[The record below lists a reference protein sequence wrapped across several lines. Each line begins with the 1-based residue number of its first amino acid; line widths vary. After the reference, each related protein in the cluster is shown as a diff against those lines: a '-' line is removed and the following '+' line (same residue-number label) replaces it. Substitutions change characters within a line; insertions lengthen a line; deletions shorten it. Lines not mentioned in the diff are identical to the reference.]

1 MTESFSPCAP
11 AAPDYRKTLSRV
23 GWGMAVFFAAGQL
36 GQMLVA
42 FVLQLLA
49 PDFAATALALFL
61 ITDLGLYGIGLPL
74 AFLVVRR
81 LPRCA
86 PPVRDKGGLALT
98 LRTLVMGY
106 CVMYLTNFLTL
117 ALMQLVTWLKG
128 AGVTNP
134 LQTVATAG
142 NPLLNVLMLCVVP
155 AVCEELVFRA
165 GLHRLTAGLGAKVY
179 VVVSAVCFALFH
191 GNLYQIFYAFAL
203 GVLLAY
209 LYLRTGKIVLC
220 MAVHFCINLVGTV
233 AAMYLAAST
242 VGATLLGLFVMGC
255 IAAGLVLLALEKS
268 RGGFSLPPCTLP
280 AHPVRTALFTWGMG
294 AFVLLTLFVAVLL
307 VVV

>member
-242 VGATLLGLFVMGC
+242 VGATLLGLFVMVC

-280 AHPVRTALFTWGMG
+280 AHPVRTALFTWGLG
-294 AFVLLTLFVAVLL
+294 AFVLLTLIVAVLL

>member
-1 MTESFSPCAP
+1 MTESFSPCVP

-142 NPLLNVLMLCVVP
+142 NPVLNVLMLCVVP

-242 VGATLLGLFVMGC
+242 VGATLLGLFVLGC
-255 IAAGLVLLALEKS
+255 IAAGLVLLALEKG
-268 RGGFSLPPCTLP
+268 RGGFSLPPCVLP

-307 VVV
+307 VVL

>member
-42 FVLQLLA
+42 LVLQLLA

-142 NPLLNVLMLCVVP
+142 NPVLNVLMLCVVP

-242 VGATLLGLFVMGC
+242 VGATLLGLFVMVC

>member
-11 AAPDYRKTLSRV
+11 AAPDYRRTLSRV

-242 VGATLLGLFVMGC
+242 VGATLLGLFVMVC

>member
-1 MTESFSPCAP
+1 MTEPISPCAL

-36 GQMLVA
+36 GQMLIA
-42 FVLQLLA
+42 FLLRQLA
-49 PDFAATALALFL
+49 PDFAASAWALFL
-61 ITDLGLYGIGLPL
+61 ITDLGLYGMGLPL

-86 PPVRDKGGLALT
+86 PPLRGRGGAGLA

-106 CVMYLTNFLTL
+106 CVMYLANFLTL
-117 ALMQLVTWLKG
+117 ALMQLIAWLKG
-128 AGVTNP
+128 AAVANP
-134 LQTVATAG
+134 LQAAAAG
-142 NPLLNVLMLCVVP
+142 GDPLLNVLMLCVVP
-155 AVCEELVFRA
+155 ALAEELVFRA
-165 GLHRLTAGLGAKVY
+165 GLYRLTAGLGAKVY

-209 LYLRTGKIVLC
+209 LYLRTGRIALC

-233 AAMYLAAST
+233 AAMYLSASKVGT
-242 VGATLLGLFVMGC
+242 VLLGLFVLGC

-268 RGGFSLPPCTLP
+268 RGGFSLPPSVLP
-280 AHPVRTALFTWGMG
+280 AHPVRTGLFTWGMG
-294 AFVLLTLFVAVLL
+294 TFVLLTLVVALL
-307 VVV
+307 VAAM

>member
-242 VGATLLGLFVMGC
+242 VGATLLGLFVMVC
-255 IAAGLVLLALEKS
+255 ISAGLVLLALEKS

>member
-49 PDFAATALALFL
+49 PDFAATAPALFL

-142 NPLLNVLMLCVVP
+142 NPVLNVLMLCVVP

-242 VGATLLGLFVMGC
+242 VGATLLGLFVMVC

-294 AFVLLTLFVAVLL
+294 AFVLLTLFVALLL

>member
-36 GQMLVA
+36 GQLLVA
-42 FVLQLLA
+42 FVLQKLA
-49 PDFAATALALFL
+49 PGFAATALALFL
-61 ITDLGLYGIGLPL
+61 ITDVGLYGIGLPL

-86 PPVRDKGGLALT
+86 PPVRDKGGLGLT
-98 LRTLVMGY
+98 LRTLVMGF

-128 AGVTNP
+128 ATVTNP

-142 NPLLNVLMLCVVP
+142 NPLLNVVMLCVVP

-165 GLHRLTAGLGAKVY
+165 GMHRLTAGLGAKVY
-179 VVVSAVCFALFH
+179 VVVSAACFALFH

-209 LYLRTGKIVLC
+209 LYLRTGKIALC

-242 VGATLLGLFVMGC
+242 VGAMLLSLFVLGC

-268 RGGFSLPPCTLP
+268 RGGFSLPPCALP
-280 AHPVRTALFTWGMG
+280 AHPVRTALCTWGMG
-294 AFVLLTLFVAVLL
+294 AFLLLALFVALLL
-307 VVV
+307 VAL

>member
-1 MTESFSPCAP
+1 MTESFSPCVP

-61 ITDLGLYGIGLPL
+61 ITDLALYGIGLPL

-142 NPLLNVLMLCVVP
+142 NPVLNVLMLCVVP
-155 AVCEELVFRA
+155 AVAEELVFRA

-242 VGATLLGLFVMGC
+242 VGATLLGLFVLGC
-255 IAAGLVLLALEKS
+255 IAAGLVLLALEKG
-268 RGGFSLPPCTLP
+268 RGGFSLPPCVLP

-307 VVV
+307 VVL

>member
-1 MTESFSPCAP
+1 MTELFSPSAP

-36 GQMLVA
+36 GQILVA
-42 FVLQLLA
+42 FVLRLLA

-86 PPVRDKGGLALT
+86 PPLRDEGGLALT
-98 LRTLVMGY
+98 LRTLVMGF
-106 CVMYLTNFLTL
+106 CVMYLANFLTL
-117 ALMQLVTWLKG
+117 MLMQLVTWLKG
-128 AGVTNP
+128 ASVTNP
-134 LQTVATAG
+134 LQTAASAG

-165 GLHRLTAGLGAKVY
+165 GMYRLTAGLGARVY
-179 VVVSAVCFALFH
+179 VAVSAVCFALFH

-209 LYLRTGKIVLC
+209 LYLRTGKIALC
-220 MAVHFCINLVGTV
+220 MAVHFCINLMGTV
-233 AAMYLAAST
+233 GAMYLASSVA
-242 VGATLLGLFVMGC
+242 GATLLGLFVLVC
-255 IAAGLVLLALEKS
+255 IAAGLVLLALEIR
-268 RGGFSLPPCTLP
+268 RGGFSLPPCALP
-280 AHPVRTALFTWGMG
+280 PHPVRAALFTWGMG
-294 AFVLLTLFVAVLL
+294 AFVLLALL
-307 VVV
+307 VALLLVLV

>member
-1 MTESFSPCAP
+1 MTESFSPCVP

-142 NPLLNVLMLCVVP
+142 NPVLNVLMLCVVP
-155 AVCEELVFRA
+155 AVAEELVFRA

-203 GVLLAY
+203 GVLLAC

-242 VGATLLGLFVMGC
+242 VGATLLGLFVLGC
-255 IAAGLVLLALEKS
+255 IAAGLVLLALEKG
-268 RGGFSLPPCTLP
+268 RGGFSLPPCVLP

-307 VVV
+307 VVL

>member
-1 MTESFSPCAP
+1 
-11 AAPDYRKTLSRV
+11 
-23 GWGMAVFFAAGQL
+23 
-36 GQMLVA
+36 
-42 FVLQLLA
+42 
-49 PDFAATALALFL
+49 
-61 ITDLGLYGIGLPL
+61 
-74 AFLVVRR
+74 
-81 LPRCA
+81 
-86 PPVRDKGGLALT
+86 
-98 LRTLVMGY
+98 MGY

-142 NPLLNVLMLCVVP
+142 NPVLNVLMLCVVP

-242 VGATLLGLFVMGC
+242 VGATLLGLFVMVC

>member
-1 MTESFSPCAP
+1 MTEPFSPCAP

-42 FVLQLLA
+42 FVLQKLA
-49 PDFAATALALFL
+49 PDFAAGAPALFL

-81 LPRCA
+81 MPRCA
-86 PPVRDKGGLALT
+86 PPVRDKGGFALA
-98 LRTLVMGY
+98 LRTLVMGF
-106 CVMYLTNFLTL
+106 CVMYLANFLTL
-117 ALMQLVTWLKG
+117 ALMQLVSWLKG
-128 AGVTNP
+128 AAVANP
-134 LQTVATAG
+134 LQTAAAAG
-142 NPLLNVLMLCVVP
+142 NPLLNVLMLCLVP
-155 AVCEELVFRA
+155 AVAEELVFRA
-165 GLHRLTAGLGAKVY
+165 GLHRLTAGLGARVY
-179 VVVSAVCFALFH
+179 VAVSAVCFALFH

-209 LYLRTGKIVLC
+209 LYLRTGKIALC

-242 VGATLLGLFVMGC
+242 VGTGLLGLFVLVC
-255 IAAGLVLLALEKS
+255 IGAGLVLLALEKG
-268 RGGFSLPPCTLP
+268 RGGFSLPPCPLP

-307 VVV
+307 VVM

>member
-11 AAPDYRKTLSRV
+11 AAPDYRKTISRV

-36 GQMLVA
+36 GQILVA
-42 FVLQLLA
+42 TVLQLLA
-49 PDFAATALALFL
+49 PDFAATAPALFL

-81 LPRCA
+81 MPRSA
-86 PPVRDKGGLALT
+86 SPLRDKGGLALT
-98 LRTLVMGY
+98 VRTLVMGFS
-106 CVMYLTNFLTL
+106 VMYLTNFATL
-117 ALMQLVTWLKG
+117 ALMQLITWLKG
-128 AGVTNP
+128 TSVTNP

-142 NPLLNVLMLCVVP
+142 NPVLNVLMLCVVP

-242 VGATLLGLFVMGC
+242 VGATLLGLFVMVC
-255 IAAGLVLLALEKS
+255 IAAGLVLLALEKG